1 MSELAEERSIGGGAK
16 RAKIRVNAVTHG
28 GAGAFGLIDIY
39 CAILFIRDSDSCQA
53 AGSSYPTTAWTD
65 PHARGAGIPVAGTL
79 PTGWRVLSC
88 SISGYP

>member
-39 CAILFIRDSDSCQA
+39 CAILLLLSEHHHNLI
-53 AGSSYPTTAWTD
+53 
-65 PHARGAGIPVAGTL
+65 GAGHE
-79 PTGWRVLSC
+79 
-88 SISGYP
+88 SGHALRA

>member
-39 CAILFIRDSDSCQA
+39 CAILLLSVCALPPGLRPDSLSL
-53 AGSSYPTTAWTD
+53 
-65 PHARGAGIPVAGTL
+65 HALRGHL
-79 PTGWRVLSC
+79 PDR
-88 SISGYP
+88 

>member
-39 CAILFIRDSDSCQA
+39 CAILFK
-53 AGSSYPTTAWTD
+53 
-65 PHARGAGIPVAGTL
+65 
-79 PTGWRVLSC
+79 
-88 SISGYP
+88 